1 MPFVILLAALALA
14 VLLLVPASF
23 RVAFYNPIPRRE
35 DPRHIPSAEQ
45 YQRHKDRILELIDA
59 FEAIPYEALSIRS
72 QDGLRLFGRY
82 YHVRDGA
89 PILIEVHGYHGTAL
103 RDFCGGNLLAR
114 AAGYNTLVID
124 QRAHGKSEGKIISL
138 GINEREDCLLW
149 AEYAAGRW
157 PGVPLILSGVSM
169 GAATVLMASSL
180 PLPESVR
187 GIMADCPYSAPDKII
202 RKVCGDKGVSGR
214 FFGALIALSGR
225 VFGRFDIRSASPL
238 EAVKQARVPI
248 LLIHGEDDRYVPC
261 SMSAEIAAAC
271 ASPVR
276 LETFPHAGHGLSYM
290 EDEARYARIFSEF
303 MAELKRE

>member
-35 DPRHIPSAEQ
+35 DPILVALILLGAWDMS
-45 YQRHKDRILELIDA
+45 RILELIDA
-59 FEAIPYEALSIRS
+59 FDAIPYEALSIRS

-187 GIMADCPYSAPDKII
+187 GIMA
-202 RKVCGDKGVSGR
+202 
-214 FFGALIALSGR
+214 
-225 VFGRFDIRSASPL
+225 
-238 EAVKQARVPI
+238 E
-248 LLIHGEDDRYVPC
+248 
-261 SMSAEIAAAC
+261 
-271 ASPVR
+271 
-276 LETFPHAGHGLSYM
+276 
-290 EDEARYARIFSEF
+290 
-303 MAELKRE
+303 